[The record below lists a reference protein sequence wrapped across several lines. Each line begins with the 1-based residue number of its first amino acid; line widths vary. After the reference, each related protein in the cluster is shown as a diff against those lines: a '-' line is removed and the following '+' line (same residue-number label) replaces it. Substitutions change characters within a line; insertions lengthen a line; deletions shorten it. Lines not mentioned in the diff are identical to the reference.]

1 MINQFQRRKICYNS
15 VINTQGEWRMYSFVQ
30 NSNYTVFYCPLF
42 SVSSSVSQAFLQPV
56 LESFMNSDLQVR
68 LAALQAII
76 LILRQGLVH
85 PAQVQNGVQLL
96 CM

>member
-1 MINQFQRRKICYNS
+1 MTFL
-15 VINTQGEWRMYSFVQ
+15 TPM
-30 NSNYTVFYCPLF
+30 LH

-56 LESFMNSDLQVR
+56 LESFLNSELQVR

-85 PAQVQNGVQLL
+85 PAQVIYTITATI
-96 CM
+96 